1 MNKKS
6 SKIASRNTDFFK
18 IWRKTNNTWGTYNA
32 RGVWRTNRIRFG
44 AKLRESS
51 ESYMNFTRAK
61 TIGIPI
67 KPIVFGVG
75 PLKKPH

>member
-1 MNKKS
+1 MSKKS
-6 SKIASRNTDFFK
+6 SKIATRHTNFFK
-18 IWRKTNNTWGTYNA
+18 IWRKRNNTWGTYNA
-32 RGVWRTNRIRFG
+32 RGVWRTNKIRFG
-44 AKLRESS
+44 AKSRASS

-67 KPIVFGVG
+67 KPIAFGVG